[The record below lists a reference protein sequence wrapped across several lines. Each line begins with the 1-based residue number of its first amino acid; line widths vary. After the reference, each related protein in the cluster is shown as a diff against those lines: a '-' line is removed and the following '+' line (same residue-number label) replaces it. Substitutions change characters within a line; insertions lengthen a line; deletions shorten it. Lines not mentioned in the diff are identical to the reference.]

1 MSNEFNLE
9 YFMDKISVPSDKV
22 NREKLNELILGP
34 TTSRIGVRQF
44 VNKILQ
50 KPKNDFI
57 VYVRN
62 HETDKEGT
70 WSKGQL
76 LYCHLTSPT
85 SDVIINDETNSETK
99 RVKRVNDT
107 DIQTQKTFNNN
118 SSNEIGGRKK
128 RTRKQKQKPSR
139 KGKKTKKSRFS
150 AKKSRINRKNK
161 RKGKTNRKNN

>member
-85 SDVIINDETNSETK
+85 SDVIINGET
-99 RVKRVNDT
+99 KRVNDT
-107 DIQTQKTFNNN
+107 EIQLFTNN

>member
-22 NREKLNELILGP
+22 NRKKLNELILGP

-62 HETDKEGT
+62 NETYNEGT

-76 LYCHLTSPT
+76 LYCHLNSPT
-85 SDVIINDETNSETK
+85 SDVIINGET
-99 RVKRVNDT
+99 KRVNDT
-107 DIQTQKTFNNN
+107 DIQTQKTFTNN

>member
-50 KPKNDFI
+50 KPKKYFS
-57 VYVRN
+57 VSVKN
-62 HETDKEGT
+62 HAGEGDGVGT

-85 SDVIINDETNSETK
+85 SDAIINGET
-99 RVKRVNDT
+99 KRVNDT
-107 DIQTQKTFNNN
+107 EIQLF
-118 SSNEIGGRKK
+118 
-128 RTRKQKQKPSR
+128 
-139 KGKKTKKSRFS
+139 
-150 AKKSRINRKNK
+150 
-161 RKGKTNRKNN
+161 TNP